1 MHLKY
6 NLWTT
11 YKNCHSL
18 HINEFADPRIMT
30 CFLLFRNANLR
41 LTSLTLWCLR
51 SPESPI
57 SVTEDP
63 PPLQV
68 VILQRLRTKNPH
80 PRPLAQDPLFTL
92 PLSRAPVQTPP
103 VRRRAG
109 GLRTCPWTRAL
120 YVGTPRRATP
130 PAATRPAHPASQFPP
145 RPPCPFPPVPSPQP
159 PLPPPLPPA
168 AATAFL
174 LPRLLQPAVMA
185 MAAKSPRSPRSTKI
199 KRGSEKESKRGI
211 RIRTERGIE
220 SITGRITAIRKHSPG
235 RNIGMRQN
243 KNTFLPTSATNRT
256 EKVCFAMSYAFCGVN
271 IYWIIDYYK

>member
-1 MHLKY
+1 MNYIQKLPLFAHQ
-6 NLWTT
+6 WICRP
-11 YKNCHSL
+11 KNYDLFLALQKCQPETDFIDPLMSKK
-18 HINEFADPRIMT
+18 PRISH
-30 CFLLFRNANLR
+30 LSNRGPPSSSGR
-41 LTSLTLWCLR
+41 HS
-51 SPESPI
+51 SE
-57 SVTEDP
+57 TED
-63 PPLQV
+63 
-68 VILQRLRTKNPH
+68 KNPH